1 MALNCKAWSACAR
14 FSFVFAWCLEFTG
27 IAMDDVLQ
35 NPRTSFMMDWTA
47 GVSLHGDFNKAL
59 CRYSFYVKVDVDTD
73 NSVEHRIN

>member
-1 MALNCKAWSACAR
+1 
-14 FSFVFAWCLEFTG
+14 
-27 IAMDDVLQ
+27 MDDVLQ

-73 NSVEHRIN
+73 NSCVEHKIN